1 VVQTADFGSHH
12 DAAGRLDGASHRSIL
27 AEREVRARSLVVRD
41 VGPKDSTKGR
51 SLKTMTWEFFARQVL
66 ANHSL
71 GLVVSATTV
80 RTWLRAA
87 GLGPAGR
94 RGAMTW
100 REFVRA
106 HRRSMLAVDFFTV
119 ETVWLQRLY
128 VLFFTELAAAVCI
141 SRVARQLLAR
151 HG

>member
-106 HRRSMLAVDFFTV
+106 HRRSMLA
-119 ETVWLQRLY
+119 L
-128 VLFFTELAAAVCI
+128 I
-141 SRVARQLLAR
+141 SSPSRRCGCNDCTCCSSLNWQPPCAYRGL
-151 HG
+151 HGNS